1 MKPYIY
7 FDTSVWLKLYI
18 SEAGSAQAAELASAF
33 QIVSSSI
40 VLAESLS
47 ALKRRNTNR
56 ELSKAQ
62 FSRLVKQIT
71 ADIATINTMPL
82 NNQNLSKA
90 EKIVLE
96 TPSGALDALHIAAAQ
111 LFQDMTNST
120 LQFVTADK
128 RQAHSAEQI
137 GLKVVLIG

>member
-33 QIVSSSI
+33 QIVSSAI

-96 TPSGALDALHIAAAQ
+96 TPSGALDALHIAAAL
-111 LFQDMTNST
+111 LFQDMTNSA
-120 LQFVTADK
+120 LQLVTADK
-128 RQAHSAEQI
+128 RQAQSAKQM
-137 GLKVVLIG
+137 GLKVLLIW

>member
-1 MKPYIY
+1 MMPYIY

-40 VLAESLS
+40 VLAESMS

-71 ADIATINTMPL
+71 ADITTINTMPL
-82 NNQNLSKA
+82 NSQNLSKA

-111 LFQDMTNST
+111 LFQDMTNSA

-128 RQAHSAEQI
+128 RQAQSAEQI
-137 GLKVVLIG
+137 GLKVLLIS

>member
-1 MKPYIY
+1 MMPYIY
-7 FDTSVWLKLYI
+7 FDTSAWLKLYI

-47 ALKRRNTNR
+47 ALKRRYTNR

-62 FSRLVKQIT
+62 FTRLVKQIT

-82 NNQNLSKA
+82 NSQNLSKS

-96 TPSGALDALHIAAAQ
+96 TPSGALDALHIAAAL
-111 LFQDMTNST
+111 LFQDMTKSA
-120 LQFVTADK
+120 LKFVTADK
-128 RQAHSAEQI
+128 RQAQSAEQV
-137 GLKVVLIG
+137 GLKVLLIG

>member
-128 RQAHSAEQI
+128 RQAQSAEQI

>member
-18 SEAGSAQAAELASAF
+18 SEAGSAQAAEMALAF

-82 NNQNLSKA
+82 NTQNLSKA

-128 RQAHSAEQI
+128 RQAQSAEQI
-137 GLKVVLIG
+137 GLKVVLIA

>member
-1 MKPYIY
+1 MPYIY

-40 VLAESLS
+40 VLTESLS

-71 ADIATINTMPL
+71 ADIATINTIPL
-82 NNQNLSKA
+82 NSQNLSKA

-128 RQAHSAEQI
+128 RQAESAEQI
-137 GLKVVLIG
+137 GLKVLLVG